1 MYGPVQANDNSR
13 LHLGD
18 VIHYRDREQLKYVPG
33 AVFDAYGLE
42 YKACH
47 PETRRELL
55 EEIESWAEHPTGHCI
70 FWLNGMAGTG
80 KSTIAYTVAKRLN
93 EAGSSGHAKLGASF
107 FFKRGEGD
115 RASAA
120 LFFPTIV
127 RQLCQK
133 IPDLTAHIDQAI
145 IMDPDICSKALDEQ
159 FDKLLNKPLSKLSS
173 SLTLTTYIVVVDAI
187 DECQNEDDVWTLL
200 QLWSCLSRYRH
211 RYIRWFLTTRPEL
224 AIQLGFSRMPTD
236 AHRNVVLHEISSP
249 TITRDIS
256 IFLADNLSQTRHE
269 YNHMPLSDDIP
280 LPEDWPGATVLQQL
294 TQIAVPLFI
303 IAATICRFVQDRNF
317 DPQDQLQAILQ
328 SRRIGQFSDL
338 SQTYLPILERITSS
352 SINKA
357 SQHLIYQEFR
367 LIVGALIIITKPL
380 SRCGLAVIL
389 QLPQATVTLR
399 LRLLHSVIKVPQQAD
414 GPVRLLHLSFGEFLS
429 SEEIR
434 NQPF

>member
-1 MYGPVQANDNSR
+1 
-13 LHLGD
+13 
-18 VIHYRDREQLKYVPG
+18 
-33 AVFDAYGLE
+33 
-42 YKACH
+42 
-47 PETRRELL
+47 
-55 EEIESWAEHPTGHCI
+55 
-70 FWLNGMAGTG
+70 
-80 KSTIAYTVAKRLN
+80 
-93 EAGSSGHAKLGASF
+93 
-107 FFKRGEGD
+107 
-115 RASAA
+115 
-120 LFFPTIV
+120 
-127 RQLCQK
+127 
-133 IPDLTAHIDQAI
+133 
-145 IMDPDICSKALDEQ
+145 
-159 FDKLLNKPLSKLSS
+159 
-173 SLTLTTYIVVVDAI
+173 
-187 DECQNEDDVWTLL
+187 
-200 QLWSCLSRYRH
+200 
-211 RYIRWFLTTRPEL
+211 
-224 AIQLGFSRMPTD
+224 MPTD